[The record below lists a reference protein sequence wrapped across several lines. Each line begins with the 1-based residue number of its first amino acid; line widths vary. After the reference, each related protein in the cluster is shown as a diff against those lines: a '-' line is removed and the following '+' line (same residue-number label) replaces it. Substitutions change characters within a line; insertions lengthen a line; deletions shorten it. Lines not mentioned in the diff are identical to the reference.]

1 MSTSNSYG
9 ATSTSGSGLKAN
21 LSRRPGG
28 AGSESGV
35 QRTNSEQQKPPAVS
49 KVEPKVFLASE
60 RTFFS
65 WIRVSLLLGSFGL
78 ALFNSGDGL
87 GRAMGLTYAGISL
100 LAVRP
105 SCCGAAVDGIGLIQL
120 TSHLSVLHVPSFDD
134 TARIRLRYAHPPLS
148 SDTKHICWS
157 LRYVFVIVCLH
168 SEHTDMRRLLCN
180 RRAVRSNN
188 HLHTPV
194 CSRPCQLHHPSQA
207 SQRKDEDSK
216 KPLACGILESLRH
229 YRSVFNNAS
238 GSALLSRCST
248 FPQAWHACCTI
259 G

>member
-1 MSTSNSYG
+1 MQKRLHQFRGWARSRPSGFCLLVFQRTPFAIHTRRLALHFIACCNNMSTSNSYG

-105 SCCGAAVDGIGLIQL
+105 SCRGAAVDGIGLI
-120 TSHLSVLHVPSFDD
+120 
-134 TARIRLRYAHPPLS
+134 
-148 SDTKHICWS
+148 
-157 LRYVFVIVCLH
+157 
-168 SEHTDMRRLLCN
+168 
-180 RRAVRSNN
+180 
-188 HLHTPV
+188 
-194 CSRPCQLHHPSQA
+194 
-207 SQRKDEDSK
+207 
-216 KPLACGILESLRH
+216 
-229 YRSVFNNAS
+229 
-238 GSALLSRCST
+238 
-248 FPQAWHACCTI
+248 
-259 G
+259 